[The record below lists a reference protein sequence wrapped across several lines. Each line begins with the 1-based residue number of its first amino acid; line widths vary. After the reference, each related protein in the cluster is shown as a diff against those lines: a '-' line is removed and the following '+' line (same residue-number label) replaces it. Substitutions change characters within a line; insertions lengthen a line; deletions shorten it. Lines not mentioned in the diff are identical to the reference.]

1 MDVVSVA
8 VPAERSSFNRHTI
21 NRIKRIQ
28 GQLTALQATIEAD
41 DGSCE
46 DRVLRARTIE
56 KGVTSLINHLFN
68 CYIENT
74 MQYDMQRDPELA
86 MQDIQKILKLIN
98 S

>member
-1 MDVVSVA
+1 MDIPQSIA
-8 VPAERSSFNRHTI
+8 PAERSSYNRHTI

-28 GQLTALQATIEAD
+28 GQLAALQSLIEAD

-46 DRVLRARTIE
+46 ERVLRARTIE

-68 CYIENT
+68 CYIENH
-74 MQYDMQRDPELA
+74 MGSDLRDDPERAL
-86 MQDIQKILKLIN
+86 QDLQKVLKLVN